1 MVKRFIIVFFCL
13 LISFSILIGASVY
26 AQPVGKETPV
36 CPGPVFLADGPKRA
50 LEKRADQVVEM
61 NDALVQ
67 RTIQA
72 YGGNYIHEGGSKSLT
87 LNDKTYKDFTI
98 RVINNSQL
106 LIETEDGVF
115 QMDVINP

>member
-1 MVKRFIIVFFCL
+1 MIKRFIILFLCL
-13 LISFSILIGASVY
+13 LISFSILTGASVY
-26 AQPVGKETPV
+26 AQPMGRQTPA
-36 CPGPVFLADGPKRA
+36 CPGSVFLADGTKRA

-61 NDALVQ
+61 NDALIQ
-67 RTIQA
+67 KTIQA
-72 YGGNYIHEGGSKSLT
+72 YGGNYIHQGGSKSLT

-115 QMDVINP
+115 QMDVVNP